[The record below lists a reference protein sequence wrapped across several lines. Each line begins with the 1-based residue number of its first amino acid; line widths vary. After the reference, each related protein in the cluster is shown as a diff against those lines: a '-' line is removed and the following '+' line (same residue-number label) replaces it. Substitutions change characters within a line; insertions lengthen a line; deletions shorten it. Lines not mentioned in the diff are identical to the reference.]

1 MQLLTER
8 YSKKIQGVIA
18 CYDRVVIHGTL
29 PGFNYAQGM
38 ASFLKARNIRIFD
51 YPRFAQT
58 HRDDIRTNAEA
69 IAKEHEIGIQFIQK
83 THIRKDDIIKNI
95 IKERGDH
102 PGLVAILSAM
112 ESCQAYKPWH
122 DKNTHQTY
130 LRYTQGK
137 CLHYYFYFIDKI
149 LGLCYL
155 RVPTWCPFRLQFY
168 YNGHSWLASEL
179 TKHGIGYSLIENGF
193 VFIEDRTAGIKR
205 LKKASHSI
213 EANGHSYKGFN
224 FFYEAD
230 VKSRRDNVSLRDL
243 EILRSIARGEF
254 NINGFQNKNLRKHL
268 VQKTSSQ
275 VSRILKRLH
284 LHGLI
289 KKVRDTYKYYPT
301 KLGRSVIATGLKLK
315 ELYIIPQLCY

>member
-8 YSKKIQGVIA
+8 YNKKIQGVIA

-29 PGFNYAQGM
+29 PGFNYAEGM
-38 ASFLKARNIRIFD
+38 TSFLKANNIRIFD

-69 IAKEHEIGIQFIQK
+69 IAKEHEIEIQFIQK

-137 CLHYYFYFIDKI
+137 CLSCPRQIRRIIVILNSYQVSKI
-149 LGLCYL
+149 
-155 RVPTWCPFRLQFY
+155 
-168 YNGHSWLASEL
+168 EL
-179 TKHGIGYSLIENGF
+179 PVSKDSKKHHIVLKHADIHTKGSTFSMKKIWKYSRQSHEVSLISM
-193 VFIEDRTAGIKR
+193 VFRIKISESISC
-205 LKKASHSI
+205 KKPA
-213 EANGHSYKGFN
+213 
-224 FFYEAD
+224 
-230 VKSRRDNVSLRDL
+230 VK
-243 EILRSIARGEF
+243 
-254 NINGFQNKNLRKHL
+254 
-268 VQKTSSQ
+268 
-275 VSRILKRLH
+275 
-284 LHGLI
+284 
-289 KKVRDTYKYYPT
+289 YP
-301 KLGRSVIATGLKLK
+301 
-315 ELYIIPQLCY
+315 EY